1 MGKVEGNAEMI
12 TAEAAGQSGNGMEM
26 PAELREFLNYPHS
39 C

>member
-1 MGKVEGNAEMI
+1 MSKVERNAETV
-12 TAEAAGQSGNGMEM
+12 TAEAAGQGGNGMEM